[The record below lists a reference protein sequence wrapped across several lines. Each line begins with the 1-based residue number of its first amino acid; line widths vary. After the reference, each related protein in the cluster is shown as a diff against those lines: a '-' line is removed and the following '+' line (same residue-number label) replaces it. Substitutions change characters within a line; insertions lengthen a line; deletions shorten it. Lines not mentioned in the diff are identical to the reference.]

1 MKTSTLYWNLFMFKR
16 FLMVFLISIFIFLG
30 NFIVPPT
37 AEALVPLKITNVSYK
52 ECPPGVG
59 ENSVT
64 SGGSASPATCYLIT
78 GNTNNTSG
86 KTVYDADVFGRVLD
100 ANNEPALQNRSR
112 LGSLTEVLPGENE
125 FELRIT
131 VPSNQPTPLKL
142 KQFKATGF
150 TSPVYPSFD

>member
-1 MKTSTLYWNLFMFKR
+1 MFKR
-16 FLMVFLISIFIFLG
+16 FVLTLFLAICLFVGSGIFSFS
-30 NFIVPPT
+30 
-37 AEALVPLKITNVSYK
+37 AEALVPIKITNVSYK

-64 SGGSASPATCYLIT
+64 SGGSALPATCFLVV
-78 GNTNNTSG
+78 GETNNTSG

-112 LGSLTEVLPGENE
+112 LGSLTEVLPGVHE
-125 FELRIT
+125 FELRIS

-150 TSPVYPSFD
+150 TSPVYPSFE